1 MKTVMWENNKVVMID
16 QNKLPNEL
24 EYVTMSSVHDV
35 ANGIKEMKVR
45 GAPAIGVTAALGLA
59 LAAYNSKATARHE
72 FIKDLEKAAEIITGT
87 RPTAVNLFW
96 AAEIILTEAN
106 SVKGT
111 LEEAREA
118 IIKKALN
125 MVEEDVQ
132 INRKIGEF
140 GANLIEDGDTIGTV
154 CNAGWLATAGE
165 YGTALSPIK
174 VAHEQGKKVNVIA
187 METRP
192 KLQGARLTAFELMND
207 GIPVKVIVD
216 GALGHC
222 MSKGMVD
229 KFICGADRIIVKSGG
244 HVANKI
250 GTYMASVLADKHKI
264 PFYVAAPSSTFDFD
278 KDLSELII
286 EERSKSEV
294 GVINGK
300 WIIPKGANVFNP
312 AFDVTP
318 PNLVKAFIT
327 EEGVISP
334 PFREQLK
341 ILRC

>member
-1 MKTVMWENNKVVMID
+1 MID

-24 EYVTMSSVHDV
+24 EYVTCASVQEV
-35 ANGIKEMKVR
+35 AKAIKEMKVR

-59 LAAYNSKATARHE
+59 LAAFNSNAINRQE
-72 FIKDLEKAAEIITGT
+72 FIKDLERAAKIITST

-96 AAEIILTEAN
+96 AAQSILKEAN
-106 SVKGT
+106 SIEGSP
-111 LEEAREA
+111 EEIREA
-118 IIKKALN
+118 VIRKALAIA
-125 MVEEDVQ
+125 EEDVK

-140 GANLIEDGDTIGTV
+140 GANLIQDGDTIGTV

-192 KLQGARLTAFELMND
+192 KLQGARLTAYELMND
-207 GIPVKVIVD
+207 GIPVEVIVD
-216 GALGHC
+216 GALGYC
-222 MSKGMVD
+222 MSRGMID

-250 GTYMASVLADKHKI
+250 GTYMASVLAERHEV
-264 PFYVAAPSSTFDFD
+264 PFFVAAPLSTFDFS
-278 KDLSELII
+278 KDLSELVI
-286 EERSKSEV
+286 EERNKNEI
-294 GVINGK
+294 GIINGR
-300 WIIPKGANVFNP
+300 WIVPVEAKVFNP
-312 AFDVTP
+312 AFDITP

-327 EEGVISP
+327 EKGVIFP
-334 PFREQLK
+334 PFRERLNK
-341 ILRC
+341 LNF

>member
-1 MKTVMWENNKVVMID
+1 MID
-16 QNKLPNEL
+16 QNKLPNKL
-24 EYVTMSSVHDV
+24 EYITCTSVQDV
-35 ANGIKEMKVR
+35 AKAIKEMKIR

-59 LAAYNSKATARHE
+59 LAAFNSNTTNKQG
-72 FIKDLEKAAEIITGT
+72 FIKGLESAAEILTST

-96 AAEIILTEAN
+96 AAEIILKEAN
-106 SVKGT
+106 SIEGSS
-111 LEEAREA
+111 EEIREA
-118 IIKKALN
+118 VIRKALT
-125 MVEEDVQ
+125 MAEEDVK

-140 GANLIEDGDTIGTV
+140 GAQLIEDGDTVGTI

-207 GIPVKVIVD
+207 CIPVKVIVD
-216 GALGHC
+216 GALGYC
-222 MSKGMVD
+222 MSRGMVD

-250 GTYMASVLADKHKI
+250 GTYMASVLADRHKV
-264 PFYVAAPSSTFDFD
+264 PFFVAAPLSTFDFT
-278 KDLSELII
+278 KDLRELVI
-286 EERSKSEV
+286 EERNKNEI
-294 GVINGK
+294 GIINGR
-300 WIIPKGANVFNP
+300 WIIPEEANVFNP

-327 EEGVISP
+327 EKGVISP
-334 PFREQLK
+334 PFMEHLNK
-341 ILRC
+341 FML

>member
-1 MKTVMWENNKVVMID
+1 MKTVMWKNNRVVMID

-24 EYVTMSSVHDV
+24 EYVTMSSIQDV
-35 ANGIKEMKVR
+35 AKGIKEMKVR

-59 LAAYNSKATARHE
+59 LAAYNSNATVRHE
-72 FIKDLEKAAEIITGT
+72 FIKDLEKAAEILTST

-96 AAEIILTEAN
+96 ATEIILNEAD
-106 SVKGT
+106 SVKGSP
-111 LEEAREA
+111 EKVREA
-118 IIKKALN
+118 VIKKAII
-125 MVEEDVQ
+125 MAEEDVK
-132 INRKIGEF
+132 INREIGEF
-140 GANLIEDGDTIGTV
+140 GANLIDDGDTVGTV
-154 CNAGWLATAGE
+154 CNAGWLATSGE

-216 GALGHC
+216 GALGYC

-229 KFICGADRIIVKSGG
+229 KFICGADRIIVRSGG

-250 GTYMASVLADKHKI
+250 GTYMTSVLADKHKV
-264 PFYVAAPSSTFDFD
+264 PFYVAAPSSTFDFV
-278 KDLSELII
+278 KDLSELVI
-286 EERSKSEV
+286 EERSKNEI
-294 GVINGK
+294 GIINGR
-300 WIIPKGANVFNP
+300 WIIPEEANVFNP

-327 EEGVISP
+327 EKGMVYP

-341 ILRC
+341 VLKR

>member
-1 MKTVMWENNKVVMID
+1 MKTVMWENNKVVMIN

-24 EYVTMSSVHDV
+24 EYITCTSVQDV
-35 ANGIKEMKVR
+35 AKAIKEMKVR

-59 LAAYNSKATARHE
+59 LAASNSTTTDRHE
-72 FIKDLEKAAEIITGT
+72 LIKNLENAGEILTST

-96 AAEIILTEAN
+96 AAEIILNKAK
-106 SVKGT
+106 SVTGSS
-111 LEEAREA
+111 EEIREA
-118 IIKKALN
+118 VIRKAIT
-125 MVEEDVQ
+125 MAEEDVKS
-132 INRKIGEF
+132 NRKIGEF
-140 GANLIEDGDTIGTV
+140 GANLIDDGDTVGTV

-174 VAHEQGKKVNVIA
+174 VAHGQGKKVNVIA

-192 KLQGARLTAFELMND
+192 RFQGARLTAFELMND

-216 GALGHC
+216 GALGYC

-250 GTYMASVLADKHKI
+250 GTYMASVLADKHKV
-264 PFYVAAPSSTFDFD
+264 PFYVAAPSSTFDFF
-278 KDLSELII
+278 KDLSELVI
-286 EERSKSEV
+286 EERSKNEI
-294 GVINGK
+294 GIINGK
-300 WIIPKGANVFNP
+300 WIIPEEVNVFNP

-318 PNLVKAFIT
+318 PDLVRGFIT
-327 EEGVISP
+327 EKGVLFP

-341 ILRC
+341 MLRC

>member
-1 MKTVMWENNKVVMID
+1 MIN

-24 EYVTMSSVHDV
+24 EYITCTSVQDV
-35 ANGIKEMKVR
+35 AKAIKEMKVR

-59 LAAYNSKATARHE
+59 LAANNSTATVRCE
-72 FIKDLEKAAEIITGT
+72 LIKNLEKAGEILTST

-96 AAEIILTEAN
+96 AAEIILNKAK
-106 SVKGT
+106 SVKGSS
-111 LEEAREA
+111 EEIREA
-118 IIKKALN
+118 VIRKAIT
-125 MVEEDVQ
+125 MVEEDVKS
-132 INRKIGEF
+132 NRKIGEF
-140 GANLIEDGDTIGTV
+140 GANLIDDGDTVGTV

-216 GALGHC
+216 GALGYC
-222 MSKGMVD
+222 MSKGMID

-250 GTYMASVLADKHKI
+250 GTYMASVLADKHKV
-264 PFYVAAPSSTFDFD
+264 PFYVAAPSSTFDFF
-278 KDLSELII
+278 KDLSELVI
-286 EERSKSEV
+286 EERSKNEI
-294 GVINGK
+294 GIINGK
-300 WIIPKGANVFNP
+300 WIIPEEANVFNP

-318 PNLVKAFIT
+318 PDLVKAFIT
-327 EEGVISP
+327 EKGVLSP
-334 PFREQLK
+334 PFKEQLK

>member
-1 MKTVMWENNKVVMID
+1 MIN

-24 EYVTMSSVHDV
+24 EYITCTSVQDV
-35 ANGIKEMKVR
+35 AKAIKEMKVR

-59 LAAYNSKATARHE
+59 LAANNSTATVRHE
-72 FIKDLEKAAEIITGT
+72 LIKNLENAGEILTNT

-96 AAEIILTEAN
+96 AAEIILNKAK
-106 SVKGT
+106 SVKGS
-111 LEEAREA
+111 LDEIREA
-118 IIKKALN
+118 VIRKAIT
-125 MVEEDVQ
+125 MAEEDVKS
-132 INRKIGEF
+132 NRKIGEF
-140 GANLIEDGDTIGTV
+140 GANLIDDGDTVGTV

-174 VAHEQGKKVNVIA
+174 VAHEQGKKVTVIA

-192 KLQGARLTAFELMND
+192 RLQGARLTAFELMND

-216 GALGHC
+216 GALGYC

-250 GTYMASVLADKHKI
+250 GTYMVSVLADKHKV
-264 PFYVAAPSSTFDFD
+264 PFYVAAPSSTFDFF
-278 KDLSELII
+278 KDLSELVI
-286 EERSKSEV
+286 EERSKNEI
-294 GVINGK
+294 GIINGK
-300 WIIPKGANVFNP
+300 WIIPKETNVFNP

-318 PNLVKAFIT
+318 PDLVKGFIT
-327 EEGVISP
+327 EKGVLFP

-341 ILRC
+341 MLRG